1 MSKIEVDCTALDK
14 LIGEKQVITANY
26 LVTDPEGLFDLT
38 EEVDSTPTRKMIGS
52 LQKRFE
58 DFEISREEDYFEVR
72 NRGALEGLVQTR
84 LKYECSEDNGLIHLA
99 AFIMKTL
106 AENQVFGDGNKR
118 TAYLTGTMFLA
129 KYQIQVMGRPEAVIP
144 ELDDE
149 LVTLLQELAVG
160 EAEISELEKFLSTVE
175 KDILNY

>member
-1 MSKIEVDCTALDK
+1 MSSIEVDCSVLNE
-14 LIGEKQVITANY
+14 LIGERQIITANY
-26 LVTDPEGLFDLT
+26 LVTDPERLFQLT
-38 EEVDSTPTRKMIGS
+38 EEVDSRPTRKMIKS
-52 LQKRFE
+52 LQQRFE

-84 LKYECSEDNGLIHLA
+84 LKYECEKENGLIHLA

-118 TAYLTGTMFLA
+118 TAYLTGTMFLV
-129 KYQIQVMGRPEAVIP
+129 KYQIQVMERPEAVIP

-149 LVTLLQELAVG
+149 MVTLLQELAVG
-160 EAEISELEKFLSTVE
+160 EAELYELKEFLSTVE
-175 KDILNY
+175 EDVVSY